1 MLCKRI
7 KYSFLLLIVLILSS
21 CVTNRDTRYL
31 QDTKVKYAKGEYVDY
46 RLQIG
51 DEVYVQVFC
60 LNQDVSN
67 MFIVSPQ
74 SGGGQA
80 GTMTYR
86 LFDDGTIDLSYVH
99 KIKLLGLTVQE
110 AELEVKRR
118 LTEYISDD
126 FSVKVV
132 MAEKAFYVVG
142 EQTSICQIY
151 KDRLN
156 IFEAIALAGDFKQNV
171 DKRNIRI
178 LRKLSNGENQIIK
191 FDLRSKS
198 IVDSEY
204 YYIQP
209 NDIIILNRSKSNFY
223 KINSF
228 TGFVGMVTS
237 TLSFALII
245 LQYSK

>member
-1 MLCKRI
+1 MLFKRI
-7 KYSFLLLIVLILSS
+7 KLSLLLLFVLMLSS
-21 CVTNRDTRYL
+21 CITNRDTRYL
-31 QDTKVKYAKGEYVDY
+31 QNTKAKYAKGEFVEYK
-46 RLQIG
+46 LQIA
-51 DEVYVQVFC
+51 DEVTIQVFC

-80 GTMTYR
+80 GAMSYR
-86 LFDDGTIDLSYVH
+86 LYEDGTIDLPYVY
-99 KIKLLGLTVQE
+99 KIKLQGLTVQE
-110 AELEVKRR
+110 AEEEVKRR
-118 LTEYISDD
+118 LKEYIRDE
-126 FSVKVV
+126 FSVKLTMVQKV
-132 MAEKAFYVVG
+132 FYVVG
-142 EQTSICQIY
+142 EQTNICQIY

-156 IFEAIALAGDFKQNV
+156 IFEAVALAGNFRENV

-178 LRKLSNGENQIIK
+178 LRKLPDGENTIIN

-209 NDIIILNRSKSNFY
+209 NDVIILNRSKSNFY

-237 TLSFALII
+237 TLSFALIV
-245 LQYSK
+245 LQYSN